1 MHSLVNNSQPTLS
14 KLVFY
19 QNNDSLEDGML
30 NTYELFS
37 MDLNAGLAVLSACN
51 TGSGKLLKG
60 EGIMNLARGFIFAG
74 VPGIVMTMWSV
85 DDESSARIVQ
95 KFYEYLQDGMPK
107 DEALR
112 QAKLDLL
119 AEGDP
124 LRSHPFYWAAYVNI
138 GDNSPMKFR
147 SVALTYTL
155 YTVPVLLILGVLF
168 FLYNK
173 KKSKKH
179 QFVNPLA

>member
-1 MHSLVNNSQPTLS
+1 MLS

-19 QNNDSLEDGML
+19 QDNDTVEDGML

-60 EGIMNLARGFIFAG
+60 EGVMNLARGFIFAG

-147 SVALTYTL
+147 SAAVTYSLYAL
-155 YTVPVLLILGVLF
+155 PVILILAVTF
-168 FLYNK
+168 FLVRKRKVK
-173 KKSKKH
+173 KQQPVK
-179 QFVNPLA
+179 PLA